1 MCTLNTA
8 AMTRLLPNTVARQAV
23 YRDAARTTLVIWGTS
38 DSDKELLEELDT
50 SSYGL

>member
-23 YRDAARTTLVIWGTS
+23 YRDAARTTLVIWGNS
-38 DSDKELLEELDT
+38 DIELLEEFAT
-50 SSYGL
+50 SYGL